1 MRIGVRGRDDRDCVV
16 VVGLVCWVEDID
28 IDVMGYRD
36 ARNVSEYCFYLGGCL
51 RDVCDDAGVL
61 FCGFRVEK
69 GVGVVS

>member
-36 ARNVSEYCFYLGGCL
+36 ARNVSEYCFYLWGVLAGCL
-51 RDVCDDAGVL
+51 
-61 FCGFRVEK
+61 
-69 GVGVVS
+69 